1 MENFQKA
8 DADYNLSRAEVEKQ
22 RMNMVTKTQLCDE
35 SRNEYAYQLQ
45 KTNDTQAQHYHI
57 LMPEIFQH
65 LQELDEKRIK
75 NIKNFMLQSVDIER
89 NVFPII
95 SQCLDGIVAAAENIN
110 EKEVM
115 EAQKTIHWFSSK
127 ERKLFGL
134 NDGKR
139 AVLN

>member
-1 MENFQKA
+1 
-8 DADYNLSRAEVEKQ
+8 
-22 RMNMVTKTQLCDE
+22 
-35 SRNEYAYQLQ
+35 
-45 KTNDTQAQHYHI
+45 
-57 LMPEIFQH
+57 MPEIFQH